1 VLCRI
6 TNQTKMATPPA
17 LLPYNCFIKAQTS
30 SLSYYINAWSRVND
44 DGCSGNMAMEVF
56 SDFTDYNLKVA
67 CLDLRFC
74 KDLGTIY
81 VIDTID
87 SDFSEFALHYGV
99 WYRLKDDEHM
109 VDDQIIEI
117 AADVLLKQY
126 PAFKKVVV
134 HPKFVDVGYT
144 PSPVFDHIA
153 SASAS
158 AIKQRALQTFRR
170 VLMSVVGTLDDLN
183 AILTSMS
190 EEKQEIRMFV
200 REAHIDLSLPPY
212 DDCTRKMH

>member
-1 VLCRI
+1 
-6 TNQTKMATPPA
+6 
-17 LLPYNCFIKAQTS
+17 
-30 SLSYYINAWSRVND
+30 
-44 DGCSGNMAMEVF
+44 
-56 SDFTDYNLKVA
+56 
-67 CLDLRFC
+67 
-74 KDLGTIY
+74 
-81 VIDTID
+81 
-87 SDFSEFALHYGV
+87 
-99 WYRLKDDEHM
+99 
-109 VDDQIIEI
+109 
-117 AADVLLKQY
+117 
-126 PAFKKVVV
+126 
-134 HPKFVDVGYT
+134 
-144 PSPVFDHIA
+144 VFDHIA